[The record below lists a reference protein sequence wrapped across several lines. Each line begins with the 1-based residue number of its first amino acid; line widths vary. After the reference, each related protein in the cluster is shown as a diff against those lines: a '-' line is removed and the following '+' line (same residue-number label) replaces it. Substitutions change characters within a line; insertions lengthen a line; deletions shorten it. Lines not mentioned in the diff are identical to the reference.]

1 MGIPSDWI
9 KSIPEKERKDFE
21 DVLRN
26 STYVLS
32 RLQNILKEKVDNL
45 DRKEVD
51 LTAYENPSWAYLQAH
66 LNGKRSGLLEALRLL
81 EFLDQEK
88 RKETK

>member
-9 KSIPEKERKDFE
+9 KHLPEKERKDFE

-26 STYVLS
+26 STYVLT
-32 RLQNILKEKVDNL
+32 RLQDILNTKVDTL

-51 LTAYENPSWAYLQAH
+51 LTAYENPSWAYQQAH

-81 EFLDQEK
+81 EFLDQK
-88 RKETK
+88 